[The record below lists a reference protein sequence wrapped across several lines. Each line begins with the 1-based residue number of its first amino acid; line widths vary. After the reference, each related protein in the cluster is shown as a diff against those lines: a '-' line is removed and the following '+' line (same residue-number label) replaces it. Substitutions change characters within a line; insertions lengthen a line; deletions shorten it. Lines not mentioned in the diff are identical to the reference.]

1 MVELKRIE
9 EICEKIGID
18 NENIIPYGRFIAK
31 VNLKEREKRNKNGKL
46 ILVTAINPTPY
57 GEGKTTVSIGLS
69 DALNAFGKKSI
80 VCLREPSL
88 GPVFGVKGGA
98 TGGGLSKIEPSNEIN
113 LHFTGDIHAVT
124 SAHNLL
130 AALLDNVYSRKNIS
144 HFQPKDIFFHRVLDM
159 NDRALRKIIIGVGD
173 DSGQIRESK
182 FEITAA
188 SEVMAIL
195 GLSYDLRELKEK
207 LSKIMIGIS
216 YDNRP
221 VFAKDIGA
229 ENGMAILLKD
239 AINPNIVQTLNNNPA
254 FVHTGPFANIAHGT
268 CSITSIDLSMRLA
281 EYTVVE
287 AGFGSD
293 LGAEKFIDI
302 VSRNKNMVPPDY
314 VVIVATLRAIK
325 HHGGVKLKDIN
336 AKNFDAVKTGF
347 SNLEKHI
354 ENMKSFNINTIV
366 ALNRFS
372 EDDEEEL
379 KLLED
384 LVKEK
389 GCEIFQIDVYNK
401 GYQTALPLAEYI
413 LKSKP
418 KEEEI
423 NYVYDFKESIE
434 EKIKKVAYRIYGAYG
449 IVVNKK
455 VRDKI
460 KMIEDWGFSDLPIC
474 IAKTQY
480 SFSDNE
486 KLLGRPKNF
495 NIEIKDLKVSS
506 GAGFIVVYLGNIMT
520 MPGLPEEPA
529 ALNMYID
536 EEGNIKI

>member
-1 MVELKRIE
+1 MIQLKRIE
-9 EICEKIGID
+9 EICEKLGID
-18 NENIIPYGRFIAK
+18 KENIIPYGKFIAK
-31 VNLKEREKRNKNGKL
+31 INLVERKNREKKGKL

-69 DALNAFGKKSI
+69 DALNASGKKSI

-124 SAHNLL
+124 AAHNLL

-195 GLSYDLRELKEK
+195 GLSYDLKELKEK

-216 YDNRP
+216 YDNKP

-268 CSITSIDLSMRLA
+268 CSITSIDLSMRFA

-336 AKNFDAVKTGF
+336 AKNFDAVKIGF

-354 ENMKSFNINTIV
+354 ENMKSFNINTVV

-384 LVKEK
+384 LVKAK
-389 GCEIFQIDVYNK
+389 GCEVFQIDVYNK

-413 LKSKP
+413 IKSKP
-418 KEEEI
+418 IKEKI

-434 EKIKKVAYRIYGAYG
+434 EKIKKIAYRIYGAYG

-455 VRDKI
+455 VKDKI

-529 ALNMYID
+529 ALSMHID
-536 EEGNIKI
+536 DEGNVKI